1 MPNPLSTKP
10 AWVPWA
16 LLFLGTAAASVSAI
30 LIRYAGEADSLAIS
44 FWRCFVGALVLAPF
58 AMRGLR
64 RTTTTDLKISAIAGI
79 FLAIH
84 FATWIKSL
92 ELTSVAAAVLL
103 VSTSPV
109 FVAVAA
115 RFLFDERLKRI
126 AWVGMALTMVGT
138 TVIGGLDLGGTAL
151 GGNLLALIGG
161 ATAGGY
167 ILAGQAARRN
177 LGILEYAVI
186 AYSVSAALL
195 LAACLIDGTAL
206 FGYEARTWWALVGLI
221 VGPQLLGHTVINL
234 VLSEIDATTV
244 SVTIMAEPVIAIG
257 LAFILFAETPSLLVY
272 PGGALVLYGI
282 YLVSMA
288 RRPVQVL
295 D

>member
-1 MPNPLSTKP
+1 M
-10 AWVPWA
+10 A
-16 LLFLGTAAASVSAI
+16 L
-30 LIRYAGEADSLAIS
+30 
-44 FWRCFVGALVLAPF
+44 
-58 AMRGLR
+58 
-64 RTTTTDLKISAIAGI
+64 
-79 FLAIH
+79 H

-115 RFLFDERLKRI
+115 RLLFDERLKRI
-126 AWVGMALTMVGT
+126 AWIGMALTMVGT

-151 GGNLLALIGG
+151 GGNMLALIGG

-186 AYSVSAALL
+186 AYSVSAVLL
-195 LAACLIDGTAL
+195 LAASLMNGTPL
-206 FGYEARTWWALVGLI
+206 FGYEARTWWALVGLV

-244 SVTIMAEPVIAIG
+244 AVTIMAEPVIAIG

-282 YLVSMA
+282 YLVSAA